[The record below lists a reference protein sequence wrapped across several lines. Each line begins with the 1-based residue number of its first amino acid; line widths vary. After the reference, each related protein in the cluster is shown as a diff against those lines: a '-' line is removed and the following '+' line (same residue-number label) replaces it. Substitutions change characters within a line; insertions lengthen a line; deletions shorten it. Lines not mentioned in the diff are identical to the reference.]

1 MNTWISVDERLPSV
15 KLFIGYS
22 PLMGI
27 HCFTQGEDYCI
38 TGGWESCCYCGGES
52 RGVLPGQN
60 QPDHSQTEIT
70 HWMPLPPSPKQM
82 EEEMKKFTMGF
93 AYRPPAGEF

>member
-22 PLMGI
+22 PLKGI

-70 HWMPLPPSPKQM
+70 HWMPLPPSPEVDNAM
-82 EEEMKKFTMGF
+82 D
-93 AYRPPAGEF
+93 